1 MGGGQQRGSS
11 GSYARHGADVRY
23 NLEITLEEAFSGVEK
38 RFPSLVG
45 CLRRLPR
52 FRYGRRQRTAGMPDL
67 PRPWQSADAP
77 GRLFIVEQTCPNCK
91 GRGRIVKDKCKKCGG
106 EGVLHKEKVLKIKI
120 PAGVESDTRMRIA
133 GEGEPG
139 LHGGQNGDLYVFIT
153 VKPHKLY
160 SREGANLY
168 TRVPVSMA
176 CAALGGK

>member
-1 MGGGQQRGSS
+1 MQ
-11 GSYARHGADVRY
+11 
-23 NLEITLEEAFSGVEK
+23 
-38 RFPSLVG
+38 
-45 CLRRLPR
+45 
-52 FRYGRRQRTAGMPDL
+52 
-67 PRPWQSADAP
+67 
-77 GRLFIVEQTCPNCK
+77 
-91 GRGRIVKDKCKKCGG
+91 KCGG
-106 EGVLHKEKVLKIKI
+106 EGVLHKEKVLKVKI

-176 CAALGGK
+176 CAALGGKIEIPSIDGEKSNLKSKPVPSLTSRLKFRTKE